1 MAMIQTV
8 LGRISPGELGFC
20 HSHEHIMLA
29 KGKPFETN
37 PALCMDDFDK
47 SLDELMLFKSIGG
60 RAIVDCQ
67 PVGAGRMSAEMVRLS
82 EQSGVHI
89 VASTGF
95 HKRDFYYH
103 GHWIFT
109 WDEKSIEELYVHEL
123 TQGMFLQTENE
134 LPRDFHN
141 AKAGLIKVAYD
152 TVGLDAHYTRLFSAA
167 AAACTETGAPMMIH
181 IDIGMN
187 PLALDDFLD
196 ARGVP
201 PNKRIYAHP
210 DRAVADIAIHKELCK
225 RGCYLEYDTI
235 CRDKYHDDAA
245 EIMIIKQMLDAG
257 YAKNILL
264 GLDTTNQRL
273 KAYGGAIGL
282 DYIRQIFIPSMEA
295 AGISSHDIDA
305 FMIDNPA
312 RAFAW

>member
-1 MAMIQTV
+1 MIQTV
-8 LGRISPGELGFC
+8 LGKIPPDDLGFC

-29 KGKPFETN
+29 KGKPYETN

-47 SLDELMLFKSIGG
+47 SLDELSLFKSVGG
-60 RAIVDCQ
+60 QAIVDCQ
-67 PVGAGRMSAEMVRLS
+67 PVGAGRMSAEIAQLS
-82 EQSGVHI
+82 SLSGVHV

-95 HKRDFYYH
+95 HKENFYYD
-103 GHWIFT
+103 GHWIFE
-109 WDEKSIEELYVHEL
+109 WDEKRIENLYVHEL
-123 TQGMFLQTENE
+123 TRGMFLQTEDGM
-134 LPRDFHN
+134 PTDFHE

-152 TVGLDAHYTRLFSAA
+152 TVGLDAYYTRLFSAA
-167 AAACTETGAPMMIH
+167 AAACVKTGAPMMIH

-187 PLALDDFLD
+187 PLVLDDFLD
-196 ARGVP
+196 ARGVAP
-201 PNKRIYAHP
+201 HKRIYAHP
-210 DRAVADIAIHKELCK
+210 DRAVADIGIHKELCR

-245 EIMIIKQMLDAG
+245 EIAIIKQMLDGG

-264 GLDTTNQRL
+264 GLDTTSQRM

-282 DYIRQIFIPSMEA
+282 DYIAQTFIPSMEE
-295 AGISSHDIDA
+295 AGISRGDIDA
-305 FMIDNPA
+305 FMLHNPA